1 MDSDQ
6 ENQATTASEDNPSS
20 NNSESSVDTQE
31 DFSKFSVEELKSK
44 LKEVSLPVSGK
55 KAELVERLESYASE
69 KPGADSEEDSETDK
83 DEKFYADD

>member
-31 DFSKFSVEELKSK
+31 DFSKYSVDELKSK
-44 LKEVSLPVSGK
+44 LK
-55 KAELVERLESYASE
+55 RLDCQFQARKQIS
-69 KPGADSEEDSETDK
+69 
-83 DEKFYADD
+83 